1 MGTTC
6 LLHADNLRVAGA
18 HGCGVRCSCR
28 GAAVRL
34 SLDCLV
40 QHVHEFCVEE
50 ARFRVRDGAY
60 GRMCSVVAA
69 SRDMGKRVG
78 KFA

>member
-1 MGTTC
+1 MGMTC
-6 LLHADNLRVAGA
+6 QLHADNLRLAGA

-28 GAAVRL
+28 RAAVRL

-50 ARFRVRDGAY
+50 ARFRVCDGAY
-60 GRMCSVVAA
+60 GGMCSVVAA
-69 SRDMGKRVG
+69 SRDMGNLVD